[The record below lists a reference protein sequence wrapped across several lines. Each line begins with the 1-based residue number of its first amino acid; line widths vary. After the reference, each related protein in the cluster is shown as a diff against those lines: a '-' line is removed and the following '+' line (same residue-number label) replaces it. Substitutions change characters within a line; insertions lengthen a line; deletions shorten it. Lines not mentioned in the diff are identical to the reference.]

1 MKKIYLYERRAGGD
15 CPKSQHQSIGAEEED
30 RRKDRE
36 MLPVL
41 VVSGR
46 LRLPRPNYFGQIE
59 H

>member
-1 MKKIYLYERRAGGD
+1 MKKIYLYERRAGWD
-15 CPKSQHQSIGAEEED
+15 CREGQHQTFGAEKD
-30 RRKDRE
+30 NRRRDRE